1 MTKPDKYY
9 RDYTICSICG
19 LGTNEPSTDTTPC
32 DSCQKVLLE
41 NNGWEFSGSGDNMSA
56 EKGRQLIMGNLK
68 NILTLIKVQ
77 T

>member
-1 MTKPDKYY
+1 MTKPN

-32 DSCQKVLLE
+32 NSCQKVLLE

-56 EKGRQLIMGNLK
+56 EKGRQIIMGNLK

>member
-1 MTKPDKYY
+1 MTKPN

-32 DSCQKVLLE
+32 NSCQKVLLE

>member
-1 MTKPDKYY
+1 MTKPNKYY

-41 NNGWEFSGSGDNMSA
+41 NNGWEFSGSVTIC
-56 EKGRQLIMGNLK
+56 QLKKVSKLSWVTLK
-68 NILTLIKVQ
+68 YINFNKVQ

>member
-1 MTKPDKYY
+1 MTKPNKY
-9 RDYTICSICG
+9 YTICSICG

-56 EKGRQLIMGNLK
+56 EKGKQIIMGNLK

>member
-1 MTKPDKYY
+1 MTKPN

-32 DSCQKVLLE
+32 NSCQKVLLE

-77 T
+77 N

>member
-1 MTKPDKYY
+1 MTKPN

-19 LGTNEPSTDTTPC
+19 LSTNEPSTDITPC

-56 EKGRQLIMGNLK
+56 EKGRQIIMGNLK